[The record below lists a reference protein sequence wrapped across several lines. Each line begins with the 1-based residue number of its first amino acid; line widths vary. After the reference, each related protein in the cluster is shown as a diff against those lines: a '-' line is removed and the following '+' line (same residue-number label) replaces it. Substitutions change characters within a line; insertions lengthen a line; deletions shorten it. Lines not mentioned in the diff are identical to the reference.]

1 VTVDIEDGEYRVDIE
16 RETPTDPADR
26 LTDLF
31 EEIR

>member
-1 VTVDIEDGEYRVDIE
+1 VTVGLEDGEYHVAVE
-16 RETPTDPADR
+16 RETPADPADR